1 MISKLF
7 LLNSYL
13 DPLKYF
19 IMNVKRFLI
28 SGTIAGIAYF
38 LLGWQFYGIILKIFF
53 QKTETKIPPLF
64 FYDA

>member
-7 LLNSYL
+7 LISSHLN
-13 DPLKYF
+13 PLKYF

-38 LLGWQFYGIILKIFF
+38 LLGWLFYGIIFKDFFPKNGNKNTAFIF
-53 QKTETKIPPLF
+53 L
-64 FYDA
+64 